1 MTELRNDQSPTA
13 PPPTTGAPLPA
24 EAPPAPPPR
33 TGAGDGST
41 PRGRWGRLVLG
52 RTGDPRWARPGLWA
66 LLAVTAVLYLWDLSA
81 SGYANDYYA
90 AAIKAGTESWKAW
103 LFGSLDSGNSIT
115 VDKPP
120 ASMWVMVLSSRI
132 FGFSSFAMLAPQ
144 ALMGVATVATLYAA
158 VKRWSGP
165 AAGLVAGGLLVITP
179 VAALMFRFNNP
190 DALLVL
196 LLTLASYFVVRAIET
211 PMGRTALRWLVFA
224 GIAVGFAFLT
234 KMMQGLL
241 LLPAFALAY
250 MVAGRSGLWTRI
262 WHLLVAG
269 AAVVVSGGWYVLLVA
284 LWPADSRPYI
294 GGSQTNSLWELAIG
308 YNGLS
313 RIFGGSGNVGGAGGG
328 IPGGAIPGGGG
339 GAIPGG
345 GGGAIP
351 GGGGGAAAAAAGG
364 PGGGFGGA
372 AGIGR
377 MFGTSFGTEISW
389 LIPAALIGLVA
400 GLWFTRRLP
409 RTDKI
414 RAALLLWGG
423 SMIVTGLVFSFM
435 EGTIHPYY
443 AIALAP
449 SIAALVAISGRELWR
464 GRQNMVVRAVLAVMI
479 AVTGAWSFVLL
490 GRDATW
496 LPWLRWVVLI
506 GSIVG
511 AGLLVL
517 SVARLRRL
525 AVIGLL
531 VGSLTALSGT
541 AAFTVATAATPHTGA
556 IPTSGP
562 SGSAIGGAGGFGGA
576 GGAGGFGG
584 RRDGSSAAAGGTTAQ
599 GALPDDLV
607 EAMESGQIPAGIAE
621 MLESGE
627 LPNGAAAGGFGGGPA
642 GGATTANSELV
653 ALLNA
658 TTTRWSAAVTSA
670 QAAAGYILATNTA
683 VMGIGGFTGSDPSPT
698 LAQFQAYVAAGEI
711 SYFITG
717 GAGGFGGPGGGGPGG
732 STGSGS
738 EIQAWVEANF
748 TATTVGG
755 TTVYDLT
762 SSTGS

>member
-1 MTELRNDQSPTA
+1 MTELLTDQSSTATHPTMHT
-13 PPPTTGAPLPA
+13 PMTA
-24 EAPPAPPPR
+24 EAPPAPPPPR
-33 TGAGDGST
+33 TGPGDGST

-52 RTGDPRWARPGLWA
+52 PTGDPRWARPALWA
-66 LLAVTAVLYLWDLSA
+66 LLAVTAVLYLWNLSA

-90 AAIKAGTESWKAW
+90 AAVKSGTESWKAW

-120 ASMWVMVLSSRI
+120 AAMWVMVLSSRI

-144 ALMGVATVATLYAA
+144 ALMGVGTVATLYAA

-165 AAGLVAGGLLVITP
+165 AAGLVAGGLLAITP

-196 LLTLASYFVVRAIET
+196 LLTLAGYFVVRAIET
-211 PMGRTALRWLVFA
+211 PVGRTALRWLVFA

-241 LLPAFALAY
+241 LLPAFTLAY
-250 MVAGRSGLWTRI
+250 VVAGRSGLWTRI
-262 WHLLVAG
+262 WHLLAAG

-313 RIFGGSGNVGGAGGG
+313 RIFGGSGNGGGAA
-328 IPGGAIPGGGG
+328 PGGAAAGGAAPGGGG
-339 GAIPGG
+339 GIG
-345 GGGAIP
+345 
-351 GGGGGAAAAAAGG
+351 
-364 PGGGFGGA
+364 GGGFGGST
-372 AGIGR
+372 GLGR
-377 MFGTSFGTEISW
+377 MFGSSFGTEISW

-414 RAALLLWGG
+414 RAALMLWGG
-423 SMIVTGLVFSFM
+423 SLIVTGLVFSFM

-449 SIAALVAISGRELWR
+449 SIAALVAITGRELWR
-464 GRQNMVVRAVLAVMI
+464 GRQNTLVRSVLAVMI
-479 AVTGAWSFVLL
+479 AATGVWSFVLL

-506 GSIVG
+506 GSVLG
-511 AGLLVL
+511 AVLLVL
-517 SVARLRRL
+517 SVARFRRL
-525 AVIGLL
+525 AIIGLL

-541 AAFTVATAATPHTGA
+541 AAYTVATAATPHTGS

-562 SGSAIGGAGGFGGA
+562 TGSAIGGPGGFGGA
-576 GGAGGFGG
+576 AGAGGFGG
-584 RRDGSSAAAGGTTAQ
+584 RRDGSRAADGGTTAQ
-599 GALPDDLV
+599 GTLPDDLA
-607 EAMESGQIPAGIAE
+607 EALASGQIPADIAE
-621 MLESGE
+621 ALESGQ
-627 LPNGAAAGGFGGGPA
+627 LPTGAAAGGFGGGAAGSGFGGPA
-642 GGATTANSELV
+642 GGGQGASTNSELI

-670 QAAAGYILATNTA
+670 QTAAGYILATDTA

-698 LAQFQAYVAAGEI
+698 LAQFQAYVAAGDI
-711 SYFITG
+711 SYFIAG
-717 GAGGFGGPGGGGPGG
+717 GAGGGGFGGGGPGG
-732 STGSGS
+732 SSGSGS

-748 TATTVGG
+748 SGHDG
-755 TTVYDLT
+755 RRRTTVYDLT
-762 SSTGS
+762 ADRPPWS

>member
-1 MTELRNDQSPTA
+1 MTELLNDQSPTA
-13 PPPTTGAPLPA
+13 PPPTTGAPLTA
-24 EAPPAPPPR
+24 DA
-33 TGAGDGST
+33 T
-41 PRGRWGRLVLG
+41 RGRWGRLVLG
-52 RTGDPRWARPGLWA
+52 PTGDPRWARLALWA

-90 AAIKAGTESWKAW
+90 AAVKAGTESWKAW

-144 ALMGVATVATLYAA
+144 ALMGVGTVAALYAT

-165 AAGLVAGGLLVITP
+165 AAGLVAGGLLAITP

-241 LLPAFALAY
+241 LLPSFALAY
-250 MVAGRSGLWTRI
+250 LVAGRSGLWTRI

-313 RIFGGSGNVGGAGGG
+313 RIFGGSGDVGGA
-328 IPGGAIPGGGG
+328 GGAIPGGAG

-345 GGGAIP
+345 AGGAIP
-351 GGGGGAAAAAAGG
+351 AAAGG
-364 PGGGFGGA
+364 PGGGIGGGGFGGA
-372 AGIGR
+372 TGIGR

-423 SMIVTGLVFSFM
+423 SLIVTGLVFSFM

-490 GRDATW
+490 GWDATW

-506 GSIVG
+506 GSVVG
-511 AGLLVL
+511 AVLLVL

-541 AAFTVATAATPHTGA
+541 AAFTVATAATPHSGS

-562 SGSAIGGAGGFGGA
+562 TGSATGGFGGL
-576 GGAGGFGG
+576 GGLGGLGG
-584 RRDGSSAAAGGTTAQ
+584 RTGRGFPGPGTGDGSASGQLPSGALGQAPGGTGT
-599 GALPDDLV
+599 
-607 EAMESGQIPAGIAE
+607 
-621 MLESGE
+621 
-627 LPNGAAAGGFGGGPA
+627 
-642 GGATTANSELV
+642 
-653 ALLNA
+653 
-658 TTTRWSAAVTSA
+658 
-670 QAAAGYILATNTA
+670 
-683 VMGIGGFTGSDPSPT
+683 
-698 LAQFQAYVAAGEI
+698 
-711 SYFITG
+711 TG
-717 GAGGFGGPGGGGPGG
+717 GTAPAPGGG
-732 STGSGS
+732 
-738 EIQAWVEANF
+738 
-748 TATTVGG
+748 
-755 TTVYDLT
+755 D
-762 SSTGS
+762 

>member
-1 MTELRNDQSPTA
+1 MP
-13 PPPTTGAPLPA
+13 
-24 EAPPAPPPR
+24 
-33 TGAGDGST
+33 
-41 PRGRWGRLVLG
+41 
-52 RTGDPRWARPGLWA
+52 
-66 LLAVTAVLYLWDLSA
+66 
-81 SGYANDYYA
+81 
-90 AAIKAGTESWKAW
+90 
-103 LFGSLDSGNSIT
+103 
-115 VDKPP
+115 
-120 ASMWVMVLSSRI
+120 
-132 FGFSSFAMLAPQ
+132 
-144 ALMGVATVATLYAA
+144 AA
-158 VKRWSGP
+158 VFP
-165 AAGLVAGGLLVITP
+165 AA
-179 VAALMFRFNNP
+179 
-190 DALLVL
+190 
-196 LLTLASYFVVRAIET
+196 
-211 PMGRTALRWLVFA
+211 VF
-224 GIAVGFAFLT
+224 
-234 KMMQGLL
+234 
-241 LLPAFALAY
+241 P
-250 MVAGRSGLWTRI
+250 
-262 WHLLVAG
+262 
-269 AAVVVSGGWYVLLVA
+269 AAVF
-284 LWPADSRPYI
+284 R
-294 GGSQTNSLWELAIG
+294 
-308 YNGLS
+308 
-313 RIFGGSGNVGGAGGG
+313 
-328 IPGGAIPGGGG
+328 
-339 GAIPGG
+339 
-345 GGGAIP
+345 

-423 SMIVTGLVFSFM
+423 SMIVSGLVFSFM

-541 AAFTVATAATPHTGA
+541 AAFTVATAAAPHTGA
-556 IPTSGP
+556 IPASGP

-627 LPNGAAAGGFGGGPA
+627 LPTGAAAGGFGGGAP

-653 ALLNA
+653 ALLN
-658 TTTRWSAAVTSA
+658 TT
-670 QAAAGYILATNTA
+670 
-683 VMGIGGFTGSDPSPT
+683 
-698 LAQFQAYVAAGEI
+698 
-711 SYFITG
+711 ITG
-717 GAGGFGGPGGGGPGG
+717 GRRRSPARRAPP
-732 STGSGS
+732 
-738 EIQAWVEANF
+738 
-748 TATTVGG
+748 ATSWPRTPR
-755 TTVYDLT
+755 
-762 SSTGS
+762 

>member
-1 MTELRNDQSPTA
+1 
-13 PPPTTGAPLPA
+13 
-24 EAPPAPPPR
+24 
-33 TGAGDGST
+33 
-41 PRGRWGRLVLG
+41 
-52 RTGDPRWARPGLWA
+52 
-66 LLAVTAVLYLWDLSA
+66 
-81 SGYANDYYA
+81 
-90 AAIKAGTESWKAW
+90 
-103 LFGSLDSGNSIT
+103 
-115 VDKPP
+115 
-120 ASMWVMVLSSRI
+120 
-132 FGFSSFAMLAPQ
+132 
-144 ALMGVATVATLYAA
+144 
-158 VKRWSGP
+158 
-165 AAGLVAGGLLVITP
+165 
-179 VAALMFRFNNP
+179 
-190 DALLVL
+190 
-196 LLTLASYFVVRAIET
+196 
-211 PMGRTALRWLVFA
+211 
-224 GIAVGFAFLT
+224 
-234 KMMQGLL
+234 
-241 LLPAFALAY
+241 
-250 MVAGRSGLWTRI
+250 
-262 WHLLVAG
+262 
-269 AAVVVSGGWYVLLVA
+269 
-284 LWPADSRPYI
+284 
-294 GGSQTNSLWELAIG
+294 
-308 YNGLS
+308 
-313 RIFGGSGNVGGAGGG
+313 
-328 IPGGAIPGGGG
+328 
-339 GAIPGG
+339 
-345 GGGAIP
+345 
-351 GGGGGAAAAAAGG
+351 
-364 PGGGFGGA
+364 
-372 AGIGR
+372 
-377 MFGTSFGTEISW
+377 
-389 LIPAALIGLVA
+389 
-400 GLWFTRRLP
+400 
-409 RTDKI
+409 
-414 RAALLLWGG
+414 
-423 SMIVTGLVFSFM
+423 
-435 EGTIHPYY
+435 
-443 AIALAP
+443 
-449 SIAALVAISGRELWR
+449 
-464 GRQNMVVRAVLAVMI
+464 MVVRAVLAVMI

-556 IPTSGP
+556 VPTSGP

-627 LPNGAAAGGFGGGPA
+627 LPNGAAAGGFGGG
-642 GGATTANSELV
+642 ATTANSELV

-658 TTTRWSAAVTSA
+658 TTTRWSAAVTRA